1 MDFGMVCMWQLMWR
15 CMNTIPIWGH
25 PRGSTWH
32 WLIQG
37 IDQSWGRMV
46 GQEQHQGGALYLH
59 VLGLYLSPGK
69 ETLLSLQISAINV
82 TPDAVTFYSP
92 GKQRNCYLNTDFQP
106 PIFDK
111 VFTLCLWL
119 ILNISHA
126 SPMVSVTR
134 CPTACMPL
142 WWRTS
147 SSTAL
152 ASHISLTGSL
162 TATRWR
168 MQQAFLLARGRISSA
183 CR

>member
-1 MDFGMVCMWQLMWR
+1 MECGMVCMWQLMWR

-37 IDQSWGRMV
+37 IDQLWGRMV

-59 VLGLYLSPGK
+59 VLGLYLSSGK

-82 TPDAVTFYSP
+82 TPDAVTFYTP

-119 ILNISHA
+119 IGPSGLRDCHGTKCPLLMAFFSLSSLSA
-126 SPMVSVTR
+126 DVT
-134 CPTACMPL
+134 
-142 WWRTS
+142 
-147 SSTAL
+147 
-152 ASHISLTGSL
+152 
-162 TATRWR
+162 
-168 MQQAFLLARGRISSA
+168 FLPEGVIVGFRNFAWGFHSQTK
-183 CR
+183 